1 MSNVT
6 VAEVQ
11 AWAGLGTAATPG
23 TLIQSAIDAVEREIN
38 TLCRRTFAT
47 TATDASAR
55 NYFGN
60 GHVVLRV
67 HDFATTSGLV
77 VVNYGT
83 TVSSSSYQLEPVDGL
98 DDSGQ
103 SVPYTQIRLIDGTVW
118 QESPYG
124 ATSCTVTAKWG
135 WGTTLPTTYTEAV
148 KIAAADLLS
157 QRDLRNGIVG
167 FTDVAAVRIRQN
179 PRVMSL
185 LDGLMHPYRKW
196 GVA

>member
-6 VAEVQ
+6 VAELQ
-11 AWAGLGTAATPG
+11 AWARLDQAVTPAQV
-23 TLIQSAIDAVEREIN
+23 QSAIEAVEREIN
-38 TLCRRTFAT
+38 TLCRRVFTT
-47 TATDASAR
+47 TAANASAR
-55 NYFGN
+55 SYFGT
-60 GHVVLRV
+60 GTPLIQV

-77 VVNYGT
+77 VVNFGT

-103 SVPYTQIRLIDGTVW
+103 SVPYTAIRLVDGTVW
-118 QESPYG
+118 QEGTYG
-124 ATSCTVTAKWG
+124 ATSVTITAKWG
-135 WGTTLPTTYTEAV
+135 WGTTLPSTYYEAV

-167 FTDVAAVRIRQN
+167 ITDVAAVRIRQN
-179 PRVMSL
+179 PRVLSL